1 MNKQSVRKE
10 EAIFL
15 LSFCRYQKSI
25 KGLNRSPSHG
35 MESMVATFI

>member
-1 MNKQSVRKE
+1 MIQKSVRKE

-15 LSFCRYQKSI
+15 LPFRRYQKSV

-35 MESMVATFI
+35 TESMIATSI